1 MTKKKT
7 DAVEVVFSFDTTG
20 SMYPCLTQLRE
31 DLKSTVKQLFK
42 DIPNIRIGIMA
53 HGDDANRSE
62 LYDIK
67 VLDLTDDQSQVV
79 NFVNKVPA
87 SYGGGPHANYERVLN
102 EARTISWTA
111 GKSKVLVVIGDEVPH
126 GPNFKANNGK
136 SYNWRN
142 DLDLLLEAGVNV
154 HGVHCLPGIR
164 PASKSFY
171 EEIANKT
178 GGFYLTLDQFDSI
191 TDLVMA
197 ICYKEKGAEHVEAY
211 EKEVVKHGRMNRGMS
226 QAFNALLGRKSN
238 GRFSGVNMKA
248 VDPSRFQVLKVK
260 KDVPISDFVKKNGL
274 TFKTGR
280 GFYEFTKSVKIQAY
294 KEVVLMDKTTG
305 DMYSGDRA
313 REIAGIPIGYDA
325 TVSPGKGN
333 LANYTCFIQSTSNN
347 RKLLGGTKFLYEVE
361 D

>member
-1 MTKKKT
+1 MAKKT

-53 HGDDANRSE
+53 HGDDANRNE

-67 VLDLTDDQSQVV
+67 VLDLTDDQATVV

-102 EARTISWTA
+102 EARSISWTA
-111 GKSKVLVVIGDEVPH
+111 GKSKVLVVMGDEVPH
-126 GPNFKANNGK
+126 GPTFRANNGK

-142 DLDLLLEAGVNV
+142 DLELLLEAGVNV

-164 PASKSFY
+164 PGSRHFY
-171 EEIANKT
+171 EEIAKTT
-178 GGFYLTLDQFDSI
+178 GGFYLTLEQFDSV
-191 TDLVMA
+191 TDLVLA
-197 ICYKEKGAEHVEAY
+197 ICYKEKGKEFVEQY
-211 EKEVVKHGRMNRGMS
+211 EKEVVSKGRMNRGMN
-226 QAFNALLGRKSN
+226 QAFNSLLGRKAD
-238 GRFSGVNMKA
+238 GKFSGVNMKA
-248 VDPSRFQVLKVK
+248 VPSGRFQVMQVK
-260 KDVPISDFVKKNGL
+260 KDAPIAEYVKRNGL
-274 TFKTGR
+274 TFNVGR
-280 GFYEFTKSVKIQAY
+280 GFYQFTKSVKVQSY
-294 KEVVLMDKTTG
+294 KEVVLMDKKTG

-313 REIAGIPIGYDA
+313 RELAGIPIGVDA

-333 LANYTCFIQSTSNN
+333 LVDYVCFIQSTSNN